1 MDFTNA
7 LTMRSSNMASM
18 RAAHLALSTLTG
30 STLTLTTHIAAPMAM
45 YSTLIGSTI
54 AVSTLTVTSSLLTTG
69 DVGIGTTNPLSQ
81 LTLHGGNR
89 STSITVANGF
99 NSSFFTQYGLAHS
112 AGQYSAHSV
121 AGDTVIDAVGGNLI
135 MESPSKNI
143 YLSVPNANTPN
154 LLSIAGAGTQVTNNS
169 AGWASLTNTQRYS
182 NINLTWT
189 APETCYISSISMYL
203 GQGNNGTNI
212 AVYVNGNFINEWW
225 PFQGYGLYVIS
236 ATGSSVA
243 NGVATTPTP
252 FSSMN
257 QLIVQAGQTVS
268 IWISALQTYNFFY
281 YGRDSTTGGV
291 GFSVV
296 YSVPKVDLSLSN
308 STTKL
313 LLGLAGVGIGT
324 TAPVS
329 ALHVHNSSS
338 SFTGAPTVHI
348 GDGQTDAGGTYG
360 MLHLVRANNA
370 ADNKAYLSF
379 IKNGSSIFGMGYYP
393 GSNVNVF
400 GLVPSFSAMN
410 VNSGLWINS
419 AGSVGIG
426 TTNPNA
432 FLSVNAGA
440 TNTLALNLVSSGPGW
455 GSGMQFTN
463 STASTGRIYGIY
475 SGSDSAL
482 HVVDSTAGADR
493 VIIDASGNITA
504 NAGRFT
510 ATGTIANI
518 NGGSNFAVLN
528 NYMATGSLTIG
539 DNTKNY
545 GGGTST
551 WNTNT
556 AGLMMECL
564 DHTEIAVHDAATR
577 VASMMYY
584 SGNTITLGRDMGW
597 GVANTTIPSGAVFTQ
612 KGGNSGANFFNIQ
625 GNDLGSS
632 PYLGFYFNNTRRCYM
647 GNTTA
652 TNVDI
657 IAENGAQLSLGTGG
671 VSRMTI
677 DSAGDTSTTGKLTV
691 QNVIRFG
698 NYSGGNYDNIQFMRG
713 TGSGQYPNIRCQ
725 ENYIAMY
732 VSDAGGW
739 LAGSQVGDMVIRL
752 NTGLNLRFGVGSNAG
767 LVVDSSNNVLISQR
781 ELRVSQM
788 NGHGQIRLKSGSTN
802 ISTIFHCNG
811 TELYFL
817 CTNNGDWEGGYNGLR
832 PLKYNLTSGLVTMD
846 NGLTVNNTITVAS
859 GDNSMTY
866 YGPNSMWG
874 AYLAVGSGT
883 DKSNGNTAQVISTN
897 GNLHLDGGNSLDM
910 YYGYYTWARGTPNVH
925 RFYGNIFINNWISIG
940 TSTMSF
946 PLYITIGRSYYWYL
960 AAYLHSGGAHM
971 HSAHGTWEVAIWA
984 EKAIVTTYWFGT
996 VSDQRIKK
1004 NIQPVGTM
1012 LETINKIEIMSFDFI
1027 DSANNKRDECGVI
1040 AQQLETVFP
1049 NAVDTSTGVIPC
1061 YLKFATSQYLVNGDV
1076 YILFDYDHND
1086 VQQQFKVGD
1095 NIKIHAGQKT
1105 DTIDKDK
1112 GSHHVVVKSII
1123 DGGFITAPWKD
1134 YDENDGVFLHG
1145 KEVDD
1150 FRNVDKEQLG
1160 ILALKGVQELSSSV
1174 TSLQAA
1180 NAAASSQMTALH
1192 GTCASLQQE
1201 NTQLKSQ
1208 VESLSSSH
1216 AALLE
1221 SHAALLAWAQAQ
1233 GFSG

>member
-1 MDFTNA
+1 
-7 LTMRSSNMASM
+7 
-18 RAAHLALSTLTG
+18 
-30 STLTLTTHIAAPMAM
+30 
-45 YSTLIGSTI
+45 
-54 AVSTLTVTSSLLTTG
+54 
-69 DVGIGTTNPLSQ
+69 
-81 LTLHGGNR
+81 
-89 STSITVANGF
+89 VANGF

-564 DHTEIAVHDAATR
+564 TNTEIAVHDGGDR

-584 SGNTITLGRDMGW
+584 SGNTITLGRNMGW
-597 GVANTTIPSGAVFTQ
+597 GVTDVVASNNLSANCLVIN
-612 KGGNSGANFFNIQ
+612 GGGTYQAGCIYSDAAWGMLFRAKVPGTNANFAWF
-625 GNDLGSS
+625 DS
-632 PYLGFYFNNTRRCYM
+632 
-647 GNTTA
+647 A
-652 TNVDI
+652 
-657 IAENGAQLSLGTGG
+657 GTE
-671 VSRMTI
+671 RMRI

-1095 NIKIHAGQKT
+1095 NIKIHAGQNT
-1105 DTIDKDK
+1105 ADK

-1123 DGGFITAPWKD
+1123 DGGFTTAPWKD
-1134 YDENDGVFLHG
+1134 YDVNDGVFLHG
-1145 KEVDD
+1145 KEVND

-1180 NAAASSQMTALH
+1180 NAAASSQMASLQAANAATSSQMAALH

>member
-1 MDFTNA
+1 
-7 LTMRSSNMASM
+7 M

-30 STLTLTTHIAAPMAM
+30 STLTLTTHITAPMAM

-69 DVGIGTTNPLSQ
+69 NVGIGTTNPLSQ

-324 TAPVS
+324 TAPVG

-493 VIIDASGNITA
+493 VTINA
-504 NAGRFT
+504 AGRADFYGNV
-510 ATGTIANI
+510 AI
-518 NGGSNFAVLN
+518 NNGV
-528 NYMATGSLTIG
+528 
-539 DNTKNY
+539 
-545 GGGTST
+545 GGTLTKFGST
-551 WNTNT
+551 SGYYGTFTGGT
-556 AGLMMECL
+556 ADNSPFLEF
-564 DHTEIAVHDAATR
+564 
-577 VASMMYY
+577 
-584 SGNTITLGRDMGW
+584 W
-597 GVANTTIPSGAVFTQ
+597 AN
-612 KGGNSGANFFNIQ
+612 
-625 GNDLGSS
+625 GS
-632 PYLGFYFNNTRRCYM
+632 RRCYM
-647 GNTTA
+647 GNASTTEVQFA
-652 TNVDI
+652 S
-657 IAENGAQLSLGTGG
+657 ENGAQINFLTGGTSRMTINTAGNASFTGNVGVSGRLQLVGSSACEIYNGNIDTYNPTGNNNLMIRSWWGIGFPSYDNIVRIGMDTRTGNADFAGAVTAGENITMRITKLLYLYYISSTNHAGLTSNGSGDVSIFTGTGG
-671 VSRMTI
+671 VANRLTI
-677 DSAGDTSTTGKLTV
+677 TAGGNVTASNNLSANCLIINGGGTYQAGCIYSDVNWGMLFRAKVAPSSGGGIFGWYDSAGTEKMKMLTG
-691 QNVIRFG
+691 
-698 NYSGGNYDNIQFMRG
+698 
-713 TGSGQYPNIRCQ
+713 
-725 ENYIAMY
+725 A
-732 VSDAGGW
+732 
-739 LAGSQVGDMVIRL
+739 
-752 NTGLNLRFGVGSNAG
+752 
-767 LVVDSSNNVLISQR
+767 
-781 ELRVSQM
+781 
-788 NGHGQIRLKSGSTN
+788 
-802 ISTIFHCNG
+802 
-811 TELYFL
+811 
-817 CTNNGDWEGGYNGLR
+817 
-832 PLKYNLTSGLVTMD
+832 
-846 NGLTVNNTITVAS
+846 
-859 GDNSMTY
+859 SMTHTAGNESY
-866 YGPNSMWG
+866 MRYGPNSMWG
-874 AYLAVGSGT
+874 AYLVVGATDGV
-883 DKSNGNTAQVISTN
+883 DKSGPSVAAVVSTN
-897 GNLHLDGGNSLDM
+897 GNLHIDAGNSNII
-910 YYGYYTWARGTPNVH
+910 YYGYYANSRGTPNPHYFFGGTYEFNSVPQNDYAYSH
-925 RFYGNIFINNWISIG
+925 VACFNGNTLRRSQCMMRSLYANESISWGGGVNLTYAFYKYNAKCPIRISGKYAMYSTYVGLQYVGLRIYSQFSGAYFYYSFQTYQNQAYVQTTYPFEIIVTEATLSAFSTGWYDIYFYGG
-940 TSTMSF
+940 GGVSTDGNDQ
-946 PLYITIGRSYYWYL
+946 LYINV
-960 AAYLHSGGAHM
+960 
-971 HSAHGTWEVAIWA
+971 EVL
-984 EKAIVTTYWFGT
+984 
-996 VSDQRIKK
+996 
-1004 NIQPVGTM
+1004 PVD
-1012 LETINKIEIMSFDFI
+1012 SF
-1027 DSANNKRDECGVI
+1027 
-1040 AQQLETVFP
+1040 
-1049 NAVDTSTGVIPC
+1049 
-1061 YLKFATSQYLVNGDV
+1061 
-1076 YILFDYDHND
+1076 
-1086 VQQQFKVGD
+1086 
-1095 NIKIHAGQKT
+1095 
-1105 DTIDKDK
+1105 
-1112 GSHHVVVKSII
+1112 
-1123 DGGFITAPWKD
+1123 
-1134 YDENDGVFLHG
+1134 
-1145 KEVDD
+1145 
-1150 FRNVDKEQLG
+1150 
-1160 ILALKGVQELSSSV
+1160 
-1174 TSLQAA
+1174 
-1180 NAAASSQMTALH
+1180 
-1192 GTCASLQQE
+1192 
-1201 NTQLKSQ
+1201 
-1208 VESLSSSH
+1208 
-1216 AALLE
+1216 
-1221 SHAALLAWAQAQ
+1221 
-1233 GFSG
+1233 